1 MLLFTQTLRISA
13 SLVSAREGGE
23 GQQKVGAG
31 GWGGGQTEGSDMY
44 HGVILSFNEIRF
56 FYVFFI

>member
-13 SLVSAREGGE
+13 SLVSAGEGGE

-31 GWGGGQTEGSDMY
+31 GWGDRG
-44 HGVILSFNEIRF
+44 I
-56 FYVFFI
+56 

>member
-13 SLVSAREGGE
+13 SLVSAGEGGE

-31 GWGGGQTEGSDMY
+31 GGGQTEGSDMY
-44 HGVILSFNEIRF
+44 HGVILSFTEIRF